1 MVADAFER
9 QTTRM
14 SPSNSLCPTCQQ
26 GDLITITMTVSD
38 RDLTFTTCHLCE
50 AKWWERDGD
59 LVPLASIID
68 LVVKK

>member
-1 MVADAFER
+1 MFARAAAPD
-9 QTTRM
+9 TTFMR
-14 SPSNSLCPTCQQ
+14 SSNLMCPTCKQ
-26 GDLITITMTVSD
+26 GDLITITMAVSE

>member
-1 MVADAFER
+1 MRRTARGAE
-9 QTTRM
+9 TTHM
-14 SPSNSLCPTCQQ
+14 PSATLCPSCKQ
-26 GDLITITMTVSD
+26 GDLITITMSVSE

>member
-1 MVADAFER
+1 MVGRACEPD
-9 QTTRM
+9 TTCM
-14 SPSNSLCPTCQQ
+14 PSSNLVCPTCQQ
-26 GDLITITMTVSD
+26 GDLITITMAVSE

>member
-1 MVADAFER
+1 MVTPSPEPDTTCMP
-9 QTTRM
+9 QT
-14 SPSNSLCPTCQQ
+14 NLECPTCKQ
-26 GDLITITMTVSD
+26 GDLITITMSVSE

>member
-1 MVADAFER
+1 MA
-9 QTTRM
+9 
-14 SPSNSLCPTCQQ
+14 
-26 GDLITITMTVSD
+26 VSE